1 MGLLALKIN
10 MKEEL
15 YKKCASYLEEKIG
28 RISHSIQDLEA
39 ALTNESKSSAGDKY
53 ETSREMINIEIQK
66 LSTQL
71 QQFQQLQVTL
81 EVAKRNGSSKTV
93 KLGSL
98 VKATNATYF
107 ICIPIGEV
115 ELDAKKIYV
124 IGAGSPIAQALIGKS
139 VGDNF
144 SFNAVSGKIV
154 SID

>member
-1 MGLLALKIN
+1 

-15 YKKCASYLEEKIG
+15 YKKCESYLEEKIA

-53 ETSREMINIEIQK
+53 ETSREMINIEIHK

-81 EVAKRNGSSKTV
+81 EVAKRSATADTV
-93 KLGSL
+93 KMGSL
-98 VKATNATYF
+98 VKATNAVYF

-115 ELDAKKIYV
+115 EIGDKKTYV

-139 VGDNF
+139 VGDPF
-144 SFNAVSGKIV
+144 SFNAVSGTIV
-154 SID
+154 SIN

>member
-1 MGLLALKIN
+1 

-15 YKKCASYLEEKIG
+15 YKKCESYLEKKIS

-39 ALTNESKSSAGDKY
+39 ALTNESKSSAGDKF
-53 ETSREMINIEIQK
+53 ETGREMINIEINK

-81 EVAKRNGSSKTV
+81 EIAKRNGVSKTV

-98 VKATNATYF
+98 VEATNATYF

-115 ELDAKKIYV
+115 IIGDKKVYV
-124 IGAGSPIAQALIGKS
+124 IGAGSPIAQALIGKA
-139 VGDNF
+139 VGEKF
-144 SFNAVSGKIV
+144 SFNTISGRII
-154 SID
+154 SIS

>member
-1 MGLLALKIN
+1 

-15 YKKCASYLEEKIG
+15 YKKCESYLEEKIS

-53 ETSREMINIEIQK
+53 ETSREMINIEIHK

-81 EVAKRNGSSKTV
+81 EVAKRNGTSEIV

-98 VKATNATYF
+98 VEATNAIYF

-115 ELDAKKIYV
+115 ELKTKKVYV
-124 IGAGSPIAQALIGKS
+124 IGAGSPIAQTLIGKS
-139 VGDNF
+139 VGDSF
-144 SFNAVSGKIV
+144 SYNAVSGTIV
-154 SID
+154 SIN

>member
-1 MGLLALKIN
+1 MDPSVLKIK

-15 YKKCASYLEEKIG
+15 YKKCESYLEEKIA
-28 RISHSIQDLEA
+28 RISHSILDLEA

-53 ETSREMINIEIQK
+53 ETSREMINIEIHK

-81 EVAKRNGSSKTV
+81 EVSKRNTHSEVV

-98 VKATNATYF
+98 VEASNAIYF

-115 ELDAKKIYV
+115 VLDDKKAYV

-139 VGDNF
+139 IGD
-144 SFNAVSGKIV
+144 SFNFNAISGTIV
-154 SID
+154 SIN